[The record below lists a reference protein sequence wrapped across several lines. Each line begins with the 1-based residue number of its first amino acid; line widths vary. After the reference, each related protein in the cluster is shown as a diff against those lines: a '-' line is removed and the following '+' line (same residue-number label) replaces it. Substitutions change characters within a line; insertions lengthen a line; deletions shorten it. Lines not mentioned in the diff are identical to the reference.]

1 MAGGGGAL
9 TVPERQKRGKISRR
23 KKKKRLG
30 FRIDMTPLVDI
41 TFLLLTFFMF
51 TTTMLKPQTI
61 EMKVPPQRLEQVQVR
76 ESDLLTIAITDDG
89 KTYYFRG
96 RENPDS
102 IGAINY
108 DDLSTEQKILLK
120 KLGMKDNDL
129 KKKKVMIL
137 AIMENL
143 KPINKKEQKLITQLK
158 VSSLTKY
165 NKVID
170 VIDELNLAETII
182 TDEVTKETETDEF
195 GNQVP
200 MKRKRKFNIV
210 QMREG
215 DSLLQVLDP
224 KYRIQTSTGGPK

>member
-23 KKKKRLG
+23 KKKRRLG

-76 ESDLLTIAITDDG
+76 ESDLLTVAITDDG
-89 KTYYFRG
+89 KIFYFRG
-96 RENPDS
+96 RENPDTIGS
-102 IGAINY
+102 ISY
-108 DDLSTEQKILLK
+108 DDLSLEQKISLK
-120 KLGMKDNDL
+120 KTGLKENDI
-129 KKKKVMIL
+129 KKKKIMIL

-143 KPINKKEQKLITQLK
+143 KPSNKKEQKLITQLR
-158 VSSLTKY
+158 VSSFAKY

-170 VIDELNLAETII
+170 VIDELNLAESVI
-182 TDEVTKETETDEF
+182 TDEISKETETDEN

-215 DSLLQVLDP
+215 DSLLQILDP
-224 KYRIQTSTGGPK
+224 KYRKETLGVPQ

>member
-76 ESDLLTIAITDDG
+76 ESDLLTVAITDDG
-89 KTYYFRG
+89 KIFYFRG
-96 RENPDS
+96 RENPDTIGS
-102 IGAINY
+102 ISY
-108 DDLSTEQKILLK
+108 DDLSLEQKISLK
-120 KLGMKDNDL
+120 KTGLKENDI
-129 KKKKVMIL
+129 KKKKIMIL

-143 KPINKKEQKLITQLK
+143 KPSNKKEQKLITQLR
-158 VSSLTKY
+158 VSSFAKY

-170 VIDELNLAETII
+170 VIDELNLAESVI
-182 TDEVTKETETDEF
+182 TDEISKETETDEN

-215 DSLLQVLDP
+215 DSLLQILDP
-224 KYRIQTSTGGPK
+224 KYRKETLGVPQ